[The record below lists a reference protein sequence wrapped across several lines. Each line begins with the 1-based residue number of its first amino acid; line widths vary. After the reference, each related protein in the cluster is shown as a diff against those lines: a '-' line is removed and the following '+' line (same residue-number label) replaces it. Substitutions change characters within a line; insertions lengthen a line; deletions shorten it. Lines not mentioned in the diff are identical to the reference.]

1 MEEDTF
7 NWGHS
12 IQWMTGPEDVL
23 RLGTTE
29 VLRLSQNVQ
38 TLAWFVTLDQHLDW
52 DFRKNRPCASYE
64 QGRAGAMIW
73 ALRHEE
79 RIRREVAER
88 AARRKWGH

>member
-29 VLRLSQNVQ
+29 ILRLSQSV
-38 TLAWFVTLDQHLDW
+38 TTGAWTAIFDQHLDNRLL
-52 DFRKNRPCASYE
+52 RKRKCTSYE
-64 QGRAGAMIW
+64 QGRTGAMIW
-73 ALRHEE
+73 ALRHEK

-88 AARRKWGH
+88 AARRKWGR

>member
-1 MEEDTF
+1 MEEDAF

-12 IQWMTGPEDVL
+12 IQWSKREEDVL

-29 VLRLSQNVQ
+29 VARLHQSVK
-38 TLAWFVTLDQHLDW
+38 TLAWFVTLDQHLDYEKRRNV
-52 DFRKNRPCASYE
+52 DCTSYE
-64 QGRAGAMIW
+64 SGKAGAMIW

-88 AARRKWGH
+88 RARQWR